1 MHALFVFA
9 HQDDEIAFASRISY
23 ALRNG
28 RAVSCAYLT
37 DGEGK
42 GIPSATRDRE
52 SRRVLA
58 HLGVDLA
65 RVHFIGSEERIPD
78 GKLVEQLDRALALLD
93 ARVTEAVDEI
103 YCLAW
108 EGGHADHDASQL
120 VAAAFAARRGV
131 LAKCYEMPL
140 YHGHRLP
147 GPLFNTLAPLRVGG
161 PWTGRQITLREAFGI
176 ALLCRFYDSQ
186 RATWMGLLPEALIRL
201 ALGQREHTRPVDVA
215 RLTQKPHEGKLFYER
230 RFGVSW
236 ESFARASAPFVAQLT
251 ERAHDPRENAAPV
264 ALTLLPE

>member
-9 HQDDEIAFASRISY
+9 HQDDEIAFASRIAY

-28 RAVSCAYLT
+28 WTVTCAYLT
-37 DGEGK
+37 DGQARNV
-42 GIPSATRDRE
+42 PSSIRDAE

-65 RVHFIGSEERIPD
+65 RVHFIGSEAGIPD
-78 GKLVEQLDRALALLD
+78 GKLVEQLGRALELLD
-93 ARVTEAVDEI
+93 ARITGPLDEI

-120 VAAAFAARRGV
+120 VAAAFAARRGL
-131 LAKCYEMPL
+131 LANCFEMPL

-161 PWTGRQITLREAFGI
+161 PWTGRQILLREAFGI
-176 ALLCRFYDSQ
+176 AMLCRFYHSQ

-201 ALGQREHTRPVDVA
+201 ALGQREHTRRVDVA
-215 RLTQKPHEGKLFYER
+215 RFTAPPHEGRLFYER

-236 ESFARASAPFVAQLT
+236 ESFARASAPFVAKLAQ
-251 ERAHDPRENAAPV
+251 RAHDLGENAAPV